1 MIRNE
6 EELARARQRLE
17 LIRDELAMLR
27 YDVPSGHVVSGN
39 RRTHDVMCEYFVQRI
54 EVVQAEIDAY
64 LASHGGKLSEAPGNA
79 ELHAVYGKE

>member
-17 LIRDELAMLR
+17 LIRDELQILR
-27 YDVPSGHVVSGN
+27 YNVLSGNVVSGN
-39 RRTHDVMCEYFVQRI
+39 RRTHDLMCEYFVQRADA
-54 EVVQAEIDAY
+54 VQAEIDAY
-64 LASHGGKLSEAPGNA
+64 LASRGEHAAEESAGE